1 VSVRSEPRN
10 RRARSAEPELDAEQE
25 VDVGRY
31 WSAIQARWWLPIAGL
46 VVGAALGY
54 IAAVGGGQV
63 YKAESTLYL
72 GQPFSP
78 TGNVTVP
85 SISTNPTIVGQIA
98 RSESTLRKAA
108 ADSGIPISKLRGN
121 VSTGT
126 VATTGRTRLTPG
138 QNPLVELAVKGNRA
152 RPVQRA
158 TDSIANTVVST
169 VSSYP
174 DQKIQRLKQQIAR
187 DNADLATL
195 DRQVD
200 LTRSQLDRVVKDKS
214 LSALEQLTLITN
226 FNSSIAISE
235 NRRSVI
241 QQDLSEAEGLLSLAQ
256 NVERARIVDPA
267 VAVKTT
273 ARSTGNSAAVGGI
286 IGLLLGAIAAIVWP
300 AFSTRRTR

>member
-1 VSVRSEPRN
+1 M
-10 RRARSAEPELDAEQE
+10 
-25 VDVGRY
+25 
-31 WSAIQARWWLPIAGL
+31 
-46 VVGAALGY
+46 GAALGY
-54 IAAVGGGQV
+54 IAAVGGGEV
-63 YKAESTLYL
+63 YKAETTLYL

-78 TGNVTVP
+78 TGNVSVP

-98 RSESTLRKAA
+98 RAENTLRRASAA
-108 ADSGIPISKLRGN
+108 SGIPLSKLRGN

-138 QNPLVELAVKGNRA
+138 QNPLVELSVKGDRGG
-152 RPVQRA
+152 PVQRA
-158 TDSIANTVVST
+158 TDSIAKTIVSS

-174 DQKIQRLKQQIAR
+174 DQKVRRLNQQIAR
-187 DNADLATL
+187 DKADLATL

-200 LTRSQLDRVVKDKS
+200 LTRNQLDQVVKDKS

-267 VAVKTT
+267 VATKTT
-273 ARSTGNSAAVGGI
+273 ARSTSNSTVVGAI
-286 IGLLLGAIAAIVWP
+286 IGLLLGGIAALVWP
-300 AFSTRRTR
+300 AVATRRTP